1 MRNNRNLSVG
11 WLARMC
17 NCDFHFPECFV
28 CGHSHTSSRGFSDNC
43 AADLRG
49 GNRTCATVGTRS
61 PREDERFLRRCG
73 GIVPWSWTVVRV
85 LQIKSG
91 GYPKVSR
98 SAPTKFSAARVPES
112 SGARPTRV
120 VCDTAMPQKKLLTG
134 SAARPQPIASCLRA
148 ACQSFSTNS
157 NVEAG
162 KSLRSAAAPQ
172 PNCSRA
178 LRGPPT
184 S

>member
-1 MRNNRNLSVG
+1 MI
-11 WLARMC
+11 
-17 NCDFHFPECFV
+17 FPSASFADTLTRRA
-28 CGHSHTSSRGFSDNC
+28 GASDNC

-49 GNRTCATVGTRS
+49 CNRTCATVGTRS

-98 SAPTKFSAARVPES
+98 VPQQNFPLHVSQKARELAPPALFAILQCRRRNCLLDLPR
-112 SGARPTRV
+112 GRGQ
-120 VCDTAMPQKKLLTG
+120 TAP
-134 SAARPQPIASCLRA
+134 PLRA

-162 KSLRSAAAPQ
+162 KSLRSAASPQ